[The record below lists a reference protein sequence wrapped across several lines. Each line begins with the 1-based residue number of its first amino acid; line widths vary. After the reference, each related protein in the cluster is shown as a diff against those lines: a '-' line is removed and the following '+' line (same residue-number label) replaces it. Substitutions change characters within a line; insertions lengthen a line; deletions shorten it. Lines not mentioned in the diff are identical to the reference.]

1 MPKNEQNRIDIPQST
16 IELTGCKIAD
26 LIEKIHENEKAV
38 LVRSIAFEHTAPNGE
53 KLQVQVM
60 VTRDDELK
68 LPEGI
73 DTFEYEV
80 G

>member
-26 LIEKIHENEKAV
+26 IIEHIQENDKAV

-53 KLQVQVM
+53 KLQVQIM
-60 VTRDDELK
+60 VTRDEELM
-68 LPEGI
+68 LLEGI
-73 DTFEYEV
+73 DKFEYEV